1 VRVGGARRRP
11 LLAALT
17 ALALWTPALPAVE
30 LPDLGTSADRVMSPA
45 DEARIGAEFF
55 RSLRQHVELVE
66 DPELQAYIQNL
77 GYRLAA
83 HSGSSTDFHFF
94 IVKDPRIN
102 AFAAP
107 GGYVGFNAGLIL
119 EARNESELAGVVA
132 HEIAHVS
139 QRHIARSSEAAEDMS
154 LPMAASIIAAI
165 LLGGQDPEL
174 GQAALAATMASGTQY
189 RIDFTRANEA
199 EADRVGIDMLAAA
212 GFDPEGM
219 PRFFERLQ
227 ARDRLGAPVVP
238 EFLRTH
244 PVTLSRIAD
253 SRNRAA
259 GYNVEPTEDH
269 GDFHHARAKLRVL
282 IQEDT
287 KALIERYR
295 EILREDEKTSW
306 ARYGLALALA
316 EDQQTGAALAEIEEL
331 RREHPQRLA
340 YRIAHARLQRLAGN
354 PTAAAATYRAA
365 LDLYPG
371 NASLVRYLAET
382 LLEQEGADEAR
393 TLLRDHMRRH
403 DGGAPFY
410 QLLARAEGSS
420 GHVARRDAA
429 LAEFH
434 YLTGRTP
441 EAIRLL
447 RRALDATDDQTLIQ
461 RWQARMDEYRQRAM
475 ADEEPGSRQGPD
487 QGRQ

>member
-1 VRVGGARRRP
+1 MAGVGGIRRRS
-11 LLAALT
+11 LLAVLVALS
-17 ALALWTPALPAVE
+17 LWVSPLPAVE
-30 LPDLGTSADRVMSPA
+30 LPDLGTSADRAMSPA
-45 DEARIGAEFF
+45 DEARIGAQFF
-55 RSLRQHVELVE
+55 RSLRQHVDLVT
-66 DPELQAYIQNL
+66 DPELQAYIANL

-83 HSGSSTDFHFF
+83 HSGAKTDFHFF
-94 IVKDPRIN
+94 IVHDPRIN

-119 EARNESELAGVVA
+119 EARDESELAGVVA

-174 GQAALAATMASGTQY
+174 GQAALAATMAGGTQY

-219 PRFFERLQ
+219 PDFFERLQ

-244 PVTLSRIAD
+244 PVTLNRIAD

-259 GYNVEPTEDH
+259 SHEGPARTDH

-282 IQEDT
+282 LNDDAE
-287 KALIERYR
+287 ALVEHF
-295 EILREDEKTSW
+295 EGKLAEHGDAAW
-306 ARYGLALALA
+306 ARYGLTLALA
-316 EDQQTGAALAEIEEL
+316 EAGQTERASTELERILA
-331 RREHPQRLA
+331 EHPQRLA
-340 YRIAHARLQRLAGN
+340 YRIARARIQRLSGQPGEA
-354 PTAAAATYRAA
+354 TATYRAA
-365 LDLYPG
+365 LRLYPG
-371 NASLVRYLAET
+371 NSSLVRYLADN
-382 LLEQEGADEAR
+382 LLEQERAGEAR
-393 TLLRDHMRRH
+393 ALLRDHLRRH
-403 DGGAPFY
+403 EAAPSFY
-410 QLLARAEGSS
+410 RLLARTEGREDNE
-420 GHVARRDAA
+420 ARRNAA
-429 LAEFH
+429 LAEYHFR
-434 YLTGRTP
+434 TGRTQ

-447 RRALDATDDQTLIQ
+447 RRALDASASEALQQ
-461 RWQARMDEYRQRAM
+461 RWEARMEEYQQRAM
-475 ADEEPGSRQGPD
+475 AAPASGANQRLSSPH
-487 QGRQ
+487 